1 MECIEFDKKI
11 RDYGVITTKLS
22 AKDQARTRQLSMQ
35 ILDEKSKQDPFF
47 AKVWNS
53 QKEFVKK
60 YKPYYDL
67 TKFD

>member
-1 MECIEFDKKI
+1 ME
-11 RDYGVITTKLS
+11 
-22 AKDQARTRQLSMQ
+22 
-35 ILDEKSKQDPFF
+35 ILEKKSKEDPFF
-47 AKVWNS
+47 GKVWNS

>member
-1 MECIEFDKKI
+1 MGME
-11 RDYGVITTKLS
+11 
-22 AKDQARTRQLSMQ
+22 
-35 ILDEKSKQDPFF
+35 ILEKKSKEDPFF

-60 YKPYYDL
+60 SRPYYDL